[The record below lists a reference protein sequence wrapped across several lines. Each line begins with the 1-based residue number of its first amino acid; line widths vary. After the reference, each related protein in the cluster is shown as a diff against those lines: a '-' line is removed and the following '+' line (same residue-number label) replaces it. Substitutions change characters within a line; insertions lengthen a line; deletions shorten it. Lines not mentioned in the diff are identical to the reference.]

1 MNNWKNYLLFLIG
14 MFSLTQIRI
23 VGWIGITEVVL
34 FFVAPLVFFKT
45 RRSLKQHGFMPVLV
59 LGVLWFGSALL
70 TDWIRHNTYENL
82 LKGAAT
88 PYAFFANIV
97 CLHALLWD
105 NVNRFKWAVVGIAV
119 SLVLSIYVFQGG
131 TGHSMAEA
139 QGVTAEE
146 AIKGY
151 KLFGVIMFGT
161 FLTLPIK
168 TMYQKLPTYVTV
180 TLLLFLAAYSLFSG
194 GRSAFLVRLL
204 SIWIVFM
211 GGRKILTMRNIGKNL
226 ILFGISLS
234 VVGLAASVIYKSA
247 VYSGRLGL
255 EERDK
260 YEAQASSKIGLLSGR
275 AEFVS
280 ALWAIKDSPLIGHG
294 SWPIDFE
301 GYTLRTV
308 EMVGTDRDIELTR
321 ANYDEGR
328 ISWIPSHS
336 YVWQSWIWHGLAG
349 GIFWLYVFFRVYFK
363 TFRECMG
370 MFPQVFGYFAVMLP
384 SEFWNVWFSPIGQRV
399 EVAMVITLCLL
410 AIDHEKAKRRF
421 MRAQQDFGL
430 MPGPVARQRGIRGV

>member
-1 MNNWKNYLLFLIG
+1 MNLWKNILLFLVG

-23 VGWIGITEVVL
+23 VGYIGITEVVL

-45 RRSLKQHGFMPVLV
+45 YHALRQHGFMFVIVLS
-59 LGVLWFGSALL
+59 LLWFGSALL
-70 TDWIRHNTYENL
+70 TDWIRHSTMENM

-119 SLVLSIYVFQGG
+119 STVLSIYLFQGG
-131 TGHSMAEA
+131 SGQGMAEA

-168 TMYQKLPTYVTV
+168 TMYLKMPKELSII
-180 TLLLFLAAYSLFSG
+180 LLIFLAVYSLLEG

-204 SIWIVFM
+204 SIWVIFM
-211 GGRKILTMRNIGKNL
+211 GGRKLLTMRNIGRNL
-226 ILFGISLS
+226 VLFAISLIVVALIAS
-234 VVGLAASVIYKSA
+234 VVYKSA
-247 VYSGRLGL
+247 VASGRLGT

-260 YEAQASSKIGLLSGR
+260 YESQSSSKIGLLSGR
-275 AEFVS
+275 SEFIA

-294 SWPIDFE
+294 SWPIDYE

-308 EMVGTDRDIELTR
+308 ELVGTDREIEITT
-321 ANYDEGR
+321 ANFAEGR
-328 ISWIPSHS
+328 LTWIPCHS
-336 YVWQSWIWHGLAG
+336 YVWQSWVWHGLAG
-349 GIFWLYVFFRVYFK
+349 GVFWLYVFFRVYFK
-363 TFRECMG
+363 TFKDGMG
-370 MFPQVFGYFAVMLP
+370 MFPQLFGYFALMLP
-384 SEFWNVWFSPIGQRV
+384 IEFWNVWFSPIGQRV
-399 EVAMVITLCLL
+399 EVSLVITLCLL
-410 AIDHEKAKRRF
+410 AIAHEKAKQRF
-421 MRAQQDFGL
+421 MAVQQGVGMMHRPGL
-430 MPGPVARQRGIRGV
+430 